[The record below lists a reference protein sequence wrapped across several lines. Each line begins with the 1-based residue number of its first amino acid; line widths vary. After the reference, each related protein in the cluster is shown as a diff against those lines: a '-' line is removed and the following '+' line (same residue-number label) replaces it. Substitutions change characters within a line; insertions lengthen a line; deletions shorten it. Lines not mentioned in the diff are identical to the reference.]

1 MWADVALVIE
11 VPPLNSVTWPDVG
24 EPVTVTDPV
33 LIPHGPLTVVSIP
46 AVEAWTQLPEVSA
59 ESVTLGAAIAPENVA
74 PAKRA

>member
-11 VPPLNSVTWPDVG
+11 VPPLNSVTLPLTG
-24 EPVTVTDPV
+24 EPVTVTDPL

-59 ESVTLGAAIAPENVA
+59 ESVTLGAAMAPVNVA